1 MSSDFLDQLASLEV
15 REPPPEFDRKLHQ
28 RLNRALL
35 TQHLLGLAAGCLP
48 WVLGC
53 FFRGLLGAMIFSMT
67 GRFGEPER
75 PKRKNSL

>member
-1 MSSDFLDQLASLEV
+1 MSSDFLDQLATLEAPQ
-15 REPPPEFDRKLHQ
+15 PPPEFDRQLHQ

-53 FFRGLLGAMIFSMT
+53 FLRGLLGAVIFSIT

-75 PKRKNSL
+75 PKNEDSL